1 MKPGG
6 IAVKGVVFTEF
17 FEMVEQSFSPEL
29 AERLIEQADLPNEGA
44 YTAVGTY
51 DAEEMVR
58 LVTALS
64 GETGT
69 PVPDLLFAFGR
80 HLLAR
85 FAEAHEDYFTEAGSV
100 FRLLEGIENKIHS
113 DVRKLYPDAEL
124 PRFDCH
130 SPSADRL
137 VLDYSSPR
145 GLAKLAEGLITA
157 SIEHYGEPVSL
168 TVEASAADGTKARFV
183 LDRPAA

>member
-1 MKPGG
+1 M
-6 IAVKGVVFTEF
+6 KGVVFTEF
-17 FEMVEQSFSPEL
+17 FDMVEESFSPEL
-29 AERLIEQADLPNEGA
+29 AERIIELAALPNDGA

-64 GETGT
+64 SETGT
-69 PVPDLLFAFGR
+69 AVPDLLFAFGR
-80 HLLAR
+80 FLLQR
-85 FAEAHEDYFTEAGSV
+85 FADAHADYFREAGSV
-100 FRLLEGIENKIHS
+100 FSLLEGIESKIHS

-130 SPSADRL
+130 APSAHRL

-145 GLAKLAEGLITA
+145 GLAKLAEGLIAA
-157 SIEHYGEPVSL
+157 SIEHYGEPVAL
-168 TVEASAADGTKARFV
+168 IVEEPAADGTKARFV
-183 LDRPAA
+183 LDREAA

>member
-1 MKPGG
+1 M
-6 IAVKGVVFTEF
+6 KGVVFTEF
-17 FEMVEQSFSPEL
+17 FNMVEGSFSPEL
-29 AERLIEQADLPNEGA
+29 ADRIIEQAALPNDGA

-51 DAEEMVR
+51 DSAEMVR

-69 PVPDLLFAFGR
+69 PVPELLFAFGR
-80 HLLAR
+80 YLLGG
-85 FAEAHEDYFTEAGSV
+85 FAEQHGDYFTEAGSV
-100 FRLLEGIENKIHS
+100 FRLLEGIEDKIHS

-130 SPSADRL
+130 RPTEGRL

-145 GLAKLAEGLITA
+145 GFGKVAEGLITA

-168 TVEASAADGTKARFV
+168 TVESQAADGTKVRFV
-183 LDRPAA
+183 LDREAA

>member
-1 MKPGG
+1 M
-6 IAVKGVVFTEF
+6 KGVVFTEF
-17 FEMVEQSFSPEL
+17 FDMVEASFSPEL
-29 AERLIEQADLPNEGA
+29 AERIIDLAELPNQGA

-51 DAEEMVR
+51 DAGEMVR
-58 LVTALS
+58 LVGALS
-64 GETGT
+64 QESGT

-80 HLLAR
+80 YLLNR
-85 FAEAHEDYFTEAGSV
+85 FAEQHGDYFTSAGSV
-100 FRLLEGIENKIHS
+100 FRLLEGIEDKIHR

-130 SPSADRL
+130 KPSPERL

-145 GLAKLAEGLITA
+145 GMAKLAEGLIAA

-168 TVEASAADGTKARFV
+168 QVEEQAADGTKVRFV
-183 LDRPAA
+183 LDRRAA